1 MPYSEYIRVIRNT
14 FGRVAT
20 VKMVVPEGQL
30 VRIMKGVKLK
40 YPSQTSICVGPRKHI
55 EDRIGRW
62 VNHSCYPTLR
72 VVAPSHLWSTREI
85 LPGMPLTF
93 NYLDTEDVISTPFVC
108 VDCGEI
114 VPREGG
120 CDKYK

>member
-14 FGRVAT
+14 FGKVAT
-20 VKMVVPEGQL
+20 TKVPIPEGQL
-30 VRIMKGVKLK
+30 VRVMKGVKLK
-40 YPSQTSICVGPRKHI
+40 YPTQTSIRVGHQKHI

-62 VNHSCYPTLR
+62 INHSCYPTLR
-72 VVAPSHLWSTREI
+72 VLEPGYLWALREI
-85 LPGMPLTF
+85 KPGMPLSF
-93 NYLDTEDVISTPFVC
+93 NYFENENEISTPFVC
-108 VDCGEI
+108 NDCGET